1 MPEKTISE
9 ATVEAVW
16 EEVAELPEAKA
27 LKEMN
32 RINKAQPALVA
43 YVMARTEGL
52 SEDASELSVY
62 LLLVVSRIFETHFG
76 KLKKVDV
83 KTVSALERVE
93 SSPGEDAQPVV
104 MALLEDCIF
113 DEDAEVEL
121 SDEEQDKIFS
131 SLRVV
136 VEALS
141 SAA

>member
-83 KTVSALERVE
+83 KTVSALERME
-93 SSPGEDAQPVV
+93 STPGEDAQPVV

>member
-1 MPEKTISE
+1 MAEKLISE

-16 EEVAELPEAKA
+16 QEVAELPEAKA

-83 KTVSALERVE
+83 KMVTSLERME
-93 SSPGEDAQPVV
+93 STDGEDAQAVV

-121 SDEEQDKIFS
+121 SAEEQDKIFS
-131 SLRVV
+131 ALRVV
-136 VEALS
+136 VEALN